1 MQHVPASRDGKQRQ
15 PFGFAQDRQ
24 AAELHMRAL
33 FFAALAVALALFFCF
48 IFEGIPVGLGITLIV
63 SGLVLRRAGH
73 WWRREPAQ
81 ALAPAGA

>member
-1 MQHVPASRDGKQRQ
+1 
-15 PFGFAQDRQ
+15 
-24 AAELHMRAL
+24 
-33 FFAALAVALALFFCF
+33 
-48 IFEGIPVGLGITLIV
+48 VGLGISLIV